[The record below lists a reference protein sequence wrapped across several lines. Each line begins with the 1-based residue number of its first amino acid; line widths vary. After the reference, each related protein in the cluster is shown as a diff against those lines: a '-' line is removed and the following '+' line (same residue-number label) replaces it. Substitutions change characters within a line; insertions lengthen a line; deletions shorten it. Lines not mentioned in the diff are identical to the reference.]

1 MRFHRSVGPAD
12 RAESD
17 RLLDASRAGRQ
28 PTADPLA
35 HLLVAAAAP
44 AEPGELSGEEQALAA
59 FRAARAAP
67 VPAPALAPRRPGRL
81 RVGAAAWLAGLATTA
96 TAGVAFAAVSLDR
109 PDQPAPPSAPSTSGS
124 TGGGSAAAPTGSQ
137 GGSPTGTGIPGQAP
151 TTGAAPTPSDGPGQP
166 AGAGKLAGHCK
177 AYLAKSPPQRA
188 KALESPGFADLVAA
202 AGGAD
207 QVEDFCLR
215 LVPERAPKPSPAAS
229 APSSG
234 VPATSS
240 GAPAKPSGA
249 PAKFGA
255 DGASSGAHG
264 ASSGAAGATT
274 SAGGPD
280 KSNSAKSNSGKSNSG
295 KSGSGKSGVGNPA
308 GVQGPGI
315 GG

>member
-28 PTADPLA
+28 PAADPLA

-109 PDQPAPPSAPSTSGS
+109 PDQPAPPPAPSTSGS
-124 TGGGSAAAPTGSQ
+124 TGGESAAAPTGSQ
-137 GGSPTGTGIPGQAP
+137 GGSPTGTGIPGQSP

-234 VPATSS
+234 APAPSSGAPATSS
-240 GAPAKPSGA
+240 GAPAK
-249 PAKFGA
+249 FGSA
-255 DGASSGAHG
+255 GASSGAD
-264 ASSGAAGATT
+264 GATT

-280 KSNSAKSNSGKSNSG
+280 EPNSAKSNSGKSNSA

-308 GVQGPGI
+308 AVQGPGI
-315 GG
+315 DG